1 MASYYGDRSRD
12 VPSWESL
19 EAADDDDIVDTSEY
33 SYASRD
39 HILFC
44 IDASKSMQTPFPNTT
59 NEDGQFIRGKS
70 ALHQALEAVVKI
82 QRSKVITGPADSVG
96 VLLWNIEPTN
106 APSSS
111 QASYKPGT
119 LVYQNLRTINAEE
132 IKRIVKLMENVNN
145 QYESQGNEEDAQD
158 EKTVQPKIL
167 GETFP
172 SCEKDQ
178 ELNIADVLV
187 TCNFL
192 FRDAGTNLAGN
203 KRVFLVTDND
213 YPPGSKMNREPSRTV
228 YGDLSSYGISINTFF
243 VDRPDHRFNPTLY
256 WNDILQRE
264 PDDNAPGPDEVPDID
279 GLAELA
285 EVMNDLVIRHAP
297 KRVQFSIPL
306 KFGGKNGDI
315 EIGISGY
322 AMVSTQG
329 KGQPKLVR
337 MRGQTVEEVQIK
349 SEYTSAETG
358 AVLKDTEIGQAFQFG
373 NESTVK
379 NVIEPNWWE
388 SDEHQLEQQMVA
400 DEVLR
405 LDKEKRMREDEAEE
419 GEEEEEVA
427 ENGTTRKTSP
437 KVADA
442 IDEKPKVIARTRL
455 QFTNDEVAEF
465 KSMGLKPQIKI
476 IGFQSPDH
484 LSVEENLK
492 HSYFIYPNE
501 TEYTGSTRTFAALL
515 RSCVKLNKHALAL
528 CRFRTNT
535 QPEFCVL
542 IPQEESFTTDGGQ
555 DQPPGFHVIILPYR
569 DDIRR
574 PPKNMTDNLLATD
587 IQAKLMSNVVKRLRI
602 KAGHYRSEAY
612 PNPALAYHYAQ
623 LQSLAFE
630 EDFDPS
636 SSAQDLDKTFPKWF
650 GMHKAAGEFMGEF
663 NKSIE
668 EDERAVES
676 LKGGTKRTAKATIA
690 DEGGL
695 EEEDLKDLK
704 GLWKLGKLDKAKV
717 QELKDYAK
725 FHKISLNGKTK
736 KADLMDI
743 LSDHFEN
750 DKTGDDDTSGK
761 KKSKK

>member
-1 MASYYGDRSRD
+1 MTSYYGDRSRD

-19 EAADDDDIVDTSEY
+19 EAADEDDVVDTSEY
-33 SYASRD
+33 AYASRD

-44 IDASKSMQTPFPNTT
+44 IDASKSMQTPFPDMI
-59 NEDGQFIRGKS
+59 NEDGELLRGKS

-96 VLLWNIEPTN
+96 VLLWNIDPGNT
-106 APSSS
+106 PSSS

-119 LVYQNLRTINAEE
+119 QVYQNLRTINAEE
-132 IKRIVKLMENVNN
+132 IKRIVKLMESAKE
-145 QYESQGNEEDAQD
+145 QYDSQKQD
-158 EKTVQPKIL
+158 QDVETIQPEIFGK
-167 GETFP
+167 TFP
-172 SCEKDQ
+172 PCDKKE

-213 YPPGSKMNREPSRTV
+213 YPPGSKMNREPARTV

-243 VDRPDHRFNPTLY
+243 VDRPDHKFNPTLY

-264 PDDNAPGPDEVPDID
+264 PDANEPEADEAPDVD

-306 KFGGKNGDI
+306 KFGGKDGEI

-322 AMVSTQG
+322 AMVSSQG

-388 SDEHQLEQQMVA
+388 SAEHQVEQQMVA

-405 LDKEKRMREDEAEE
+405 LDKERRQREDEDE
-419 GEEEEEVA
+419 EEEEEVA
-427 ENGTTRKTSP
+427 EMDGTRGKQTGQKG
-437 KVADA
+437 
-442 IDEKPKVIARTRL
+442 DEKHKVVARTRL
-455 QFTNDEVAEF
+455 QFTSDEVAEF

-476 IGFQSPDH
+476 LGFQSPDR
-484 LSVEENLK
+484 LSFEENLK

-501 TEYTGSTRTFAALL
+501 NEYTGSTRTFAALL
-515 RSCVKLNKHALAL
+515 KSCIKFNKHALAI

-535 QPEFCVL
+535 QPEFCIL
-542 IPQEESFTTDGGQ
+542 IPQEESFTKDGGQ
-555 DQPPGFHVIILPYR
+555 DQPPGFHVIVLPYR

-574 PPKNMTDNLLATD
+574 PPKNMIENLLASD
-587 IQAKLMSNVVKRLRI
+587 RQAKLMSNVVKRLRI

-636 SSAQDLDKTFPKWF
+636 STQGQDLDKTFPKWW
-650 GMHKAAGEFMGEF
+650 GMHKAAGEFMSEF
-663 NKSIE
+663 NRSIE

-676 LKGGTKRTAKATIA
+676 LKGGTKRAGRA
-690 DEGGL
+690 DEGV
-695 EEEDLKDLK
+695 EEGDLKDLR
-704 GLWKLGKLDKAKV
+704 GLWKLGRLDKAKV
-717 QELKDYAK
+717 QEIKEYAK
-725 FHKISLNGKTK
+725 FHKISLNGKSK
-736 KADLMDI
+736 KAEIVDV
-743 LSDHFEN
+743 LSIHFERESLE
-750 DKTGDDDTSGK
+750 KEK

>member
-1 MASYYGDRSRD
+1 MSSYYGDRARD
-12 VPSWESL
+12 IASWESL
-19 EAADDDDIVDTSEY
+19 EAADEDDIVDTSEY
-33 SYASRD
+33 AYASRD

-44 IDASKSMQTPFPNTT
+44 IDASRSMQTPFPDTT
-59 NEDGQFIRGKS
+59 NEDGELVRGKS

-96 VLLWNIEPTN
+96 VLLWNVDPENT
-106 APSSS
+106 PSSS

-119 LVYQNLRTINAEE
+119 QVYQNLRTINAEE
-132 IKRIVKLMENVNN
+132 IKRIVKLLEKAKDE
-145 QYESQGNEEDAQD
+145 YDAQKED
-158 EKTVQPKIL
+158 DGHKTVQSEIL
-167 GETFP
+167 GVTFP
-172 SCEKDQ
+172 PCDKEE

-203 KRVFLVTDND
+203 KRVFLVTDSD
-213 YPPGSKMNREPSRTV
+213 YPPGSKMNREPARTV

-243 VDRPDHRFNPTLY
+243 VDRPNHKFNPTLY
-256 WNDILQRE
+256 WNDILQRGPE
-264 PDDNAPGPDEVPDID
+264 DDAPETDAQPDVD

-306 KFGGKNGDI
+306 KFGGKDGDI
-315 EIGISGY
+315 EIGVSGY

-358 AVLKDTEIGQAFQFG
+358 AVLNENEIAQAFQFG
-373 NESTVK
+373 NEATVR

-388 SDEHQLEQQMVA
+388 SDEHQIQQQEIA

-405 LDKEKRMREDEAEE
+405 LEDGKRDGFIEKD
-419 GEEEEEVA
+419 EEEVV
-427 ENGTTRKTSP
+427 EGSNKNGKTS
-437 KVADA
+437 KLDGK
-442 IDEKPKVIARTRL
+442 DEKPKLVARTRL
-455 QFTNDEVAEF
+455 QFTNDEIAEF
-465 KSMGLKPQIKI
+465 KSLGIQPQIKI
-476 IGFQSPDH
+476 IGFQFPDH
-484 LSVEENLK
+484 LSFEENLK

-501 TEYTGSTRTFAALL
+501 AQYTGSTRTFAALL
-515 RSCVKLNKHALAL
+515 KSCVKLEKHALAI

-542 IPQEESFTTDGGQ
+542 IPQEETFTKDGGQ
-555 DQPPGFHVIILPYR
+555 DQPPGFHIIVLPYR
-569 DDIRR
+569 DDIRL

-587 IQAKLMSNVVKRLRI
+587 RQAQLMSNVVKRLRI

-612 PNPALAYHYAQ
+612 PNPSLAYHYAQ

-630 EDFDPS
+630 EDFDPAS
-636 SSAQDLDKTFPKWF
+636 SQAQDLDKTFPKWW
-650 GMHKAAGEFMGEF
+650 GMHKAAGEFMLEF

-668 EDERAVES
+668 DDERAIES
-676 LKGGTKRTAKATIA
+676 LKGGTKRSNKVAAGA
-690 DEGGL
+690 DAGL
-695 EEEDLKDLK
+695 ELNEEDLKDLR
-704 GLWKLGKLDKAKV
+704 GLWKLGKLDKVKV
-717 QELKDYAK
+717 QDIKDYAK
-725 FHKISLNGKTK
+725 FHQISLNGKTK
-736 KADLMDI
+736 KADLI
-743 LSDHFEN
+743 ELLSWHFEN
-750 DKTGDDDTSGK
+750 EKVDDGGK

>member
-1 MASYYGDRSRD
+1 MSSYYGDRSRD

-19 EAADDDDIVDTSEY
+19 EAPDEDDIVDTSEY
-33 SYASRD
+33 AYASRD

-44 IDASKSMQTPFPNTT
+44 IDASQSMQTPFPDTT
-59 NEDGQFIRGKS
+59 NDDGELVRGKT

-96 VLLWNIEPTN
+96 VLLWNIDPGNT
-106 APSSS
+106 PSSS

-119 LVYQNLRTINAEE
+119 QVYQNLRTINAEE
-132 IKRIVKLMENVNN
+132 IKRIVKLMERAKD
-145 QYESQGNEEDAQD
+145 QYDAQGKD
-158 EKTVQPKIL
+158 EDVKTVQPEVFS
-167 GETFP
+167 ETFP
-172 SCEKDQ
+172 PCDKSE
-178 ELNIADVLV
+178 EMNIADVLV

-213 YPPGSKMNREPSRTV
+213 YPPGSKMNREPARTV

-243 VDRPDHRFNPTLY
+243 VDRPDHKFNPTLY

-264 PDDNAPGPDEVPDID
+264 PDENAPEEDAPPDAD

-306 KFGGKNGDI
+306 KFGGRDGEI

-388 SDEHQLEQQMVA
+388 SAEHQVEQQMVA

-405 LDKEKRMREDEAEE
+405 LDKERRQKEDE
-419 GEEEEEVA
+419 GEDVDVSETG
-427 ENGTTRKTSP
+427 GTQRKEKLQP
-437 KVADA
+437 G
-442 IDEKPKVIARTRL
+442 DEKPKVVARTRL

-476 IGFQSPDH
+476 LGFQSPDH
-484 LSVEENLK
+484 LAFEENLK

-501 TEYTGSTRTFAALL
+501 NEYTGSTRTFAAMLK
-515 RSCVKLNKHALAL
+515 SCIKFNKHALAL
-528 CRFRTNT
+528 SRFRTNT

-542 IPQEESFTTDGGQ
+542 IPQEESFTKDGGQ
-555 DQPPGFHVIILPYR
+555 DQPPGFHVIILPFR

-574 PPKNMTDNLLATD
+574 PPKNMNENLLASD
-587 IQAKLMSNVVKRLRI
+587 RQAKLMSNIVKRLRI

-636 SSAQDLDKTFPKWF
+636 SAAGQDLDKTFPKWW
-650 GMHKAAGEFMGEF
+650 GMHKAAGEFMSEF

-668 EDERAVES
+668 EDDRAVES
-676 LKGGTKRTAKATIA
+676 LKGGTKRTTKAA
-690 DEGGL
+690 A
-695 EEEDLKDLK
+695 EEEIDEADLKDLR
-704 GLWKLGKLDKAKV
+704 GLWKLDKLDKAKV
-717 QELKDYAK
+717 QEIRDYAK

-736 KADLMDI
+736 KGDMVGI
-743 LSDHFEN
+743 LSWYFQNEQ
-750 DKTGDDDTSGK
+750 TDDTGGK

>member
-1 MASYYGDRSRD
+1 MSSYYGDRSRD

-19 EAADDDDIVDTSEY
+19 EAPDEDDIVDTSEY
-33 SYASRD
+33 AYASRD

-44 IDASKSMQTPFPNTT
+44 IDASKSMQTPFPDTIND
-59 NEDGQFIRGKS
+59 DGELVRGKS

-96 VLLWNIEPTN
+96 VLLWNIDPGN
-106 APSSS
+106 IPSSS

-119 LVYQNLRTINAEE
+119 QVYQNLRTINAEE
-132 IKRIVKLMENVNN
+132 IKRIVKLMERAKD
-145 QYESQGNEEDAQD
+145 QFDAQGKD
-158 EKTVQPKIL
+158 EDVKTEEPEVFS
-167 GETFP
+167 ETFP
-172 SCEKDQ
+172 PCDKSE
-178 ELNIADVLV
+178 EMNIADVLV

-192 FRDAGTNLAGN
+192 FRDAGTNLAGD

-213 YPPGSKMNREPSRTV
+213 YPPGSKMNREPARTV

-243 VDRPDHRFNPTLY
+243 VDRPDHKFNPTLY

-264 PDDNAPGPDEVPDID
+264 PDENAPEEDAPPDAD

-306 KFGGKNGDI
+306 KFGGKDGEI

-388 SDEHQLEQQMVA
+388 SAEHQVEQQMVA
-400 DEVLR
+400 DEILR
-405 LDKEKRMREDEAEE
+405 LDKERRQKEDEGEDAEVSE
-419 GEEEEEVA
+419 TG
-427 ENGTTRKTSP
+427 GMQRKEKLQP
-437 KVADA
+437 G
-442 IDEKPKVIARTRL
+442 DEKPKVVARTRL

-476 IGFQSPDH
+476 LGFQSPDH
-484 LSVEENLK
+484 LAFEENLK

-501 TEYTGSTRTFAALL
+501 NEYTGSTRTFAALL
-515 RSCVKLNKHALAL
+515 KSCIKFNKHALAIS
-528 CRFRTNT
+528 RFRTNT

-542 IPQEESFTTDGGQ
+542 IPQEETFTKDGGQ
-555 DQPPGFHVIILPYR
+555 DQPPGFHVIILPFR

-574 PPKNMTDNLLATD
+574 PPKNMIENLLASD
-587 IQAKLMSNVVKRLRI
+587 RQAKLMSNIVKRLRI

-636 SSAQDLDKTFPKWF
+636 SAAGQDLDKTFPKWW
-650 GMHKAAGEFMGEF
+650 GMHKAAGEFMSEF

-668 EDERAVES
+668 EDDRAVES
-676 LKGGTKRTAKATIA
+676 LKGGTKRTTKAAAEEVI
-690 DEGGL
+690 DEA
-695 EEEDLKDLK
+695 DLKDLR
-704 GLWKLGKLDKAKV
+704 GLWKLDKLDKAKV
-717 QELKDYAK
+717 QEIRDYAK

-736 KADLMDI
+736 KGDMVGI
-743 LSDHFEN
+743 LSWYFQNEQ
-750 DKTGDDDTSGK
+750 TEDTSGK

>member
-1 MASYYGDRSRD
+1 MSSYYGDRSRD

-19 EAADDDDIVDTSEY
+19 EAPDEDDIVDTSEY
-33 SYASRD
+33 AYASRD

-44 IDASKSMQTPFPNTT
+44 IDASKSMQTPFSDTT
-59 NEDGQFIRGKS
+59 NDDGELVRGKT

-96 VLLWNIEPTN
+96 VLLWNIDPGNT
-106 APSSS
+106 PSSS

-119 LVYQNLRTINAEE
+119 QVYQNLRTINAEE
-132 IKRIVKLMENVNN
+132 IKRIVKLMERAKD
-145 QYESQGNEEDAQD
+145 QYDAQGKD
-158 EKTVQPKIL
+158 EDVKTEQPEVFS
-167 GETFP
+167 ETFP
-172 SCEKDQ
+172 PCDQ
-178 ELNIADVLV
+178 SEEMNIADVLV

-213 YPPGSKMNREPSRTV
+213 YPPGSKMNREPARTV

-243 VDRPDHRFNPTLY
+243 VDRPDHKFNPTLY

-264 PDDNAPGPDEVPDID
+264 PDQNAPEEDAPPDAD

-306 KFGGKNGDI
+306 KFGGKEGEI

-388 SDEHQLEQQMVA
+388 SAEHQVEQQMVA

-405 LDKEKRMREDEAEE
+405 LDKERRQREDE
-419 GEEEEEVA
+419 GGDEEVPGA
-427 ENGTTRKTSP
+427 EGTQGKE
-437 KVADA
+437 KLHLG
-442 IDEKPKVIARTRL
+442 DEKPKVVARTRL

-476 IGFQSPDH
+476 LGFQSPDH
-484 LSVEENLK
+484 LAFEENLK

-501 TEYTGSTRTFAALL
+501 NEYTGSTRTFAALL
-515 RSCVKLNKHALAL
+515 KSCIKFNKHALAL
-528 CRFRTNT
+528 SRFRTNT

-542 IPQEESFTTDGGQ
+542 IPQEESLTKDGGQ
-555 DQPPGFHVIILPYR
+555 DQPPGFHVIILPFR

-574 PPKNMTDNLLATD
+574 PPKNMIENLLASD
-587 IQAKLMSNVVKRLRI
+587 RQAKLMSNIVKRLRI

-636 SSAQDLDKTFPKWF
+636 STAGQDLDKTFPKWW
-650 GMHKAAGEFMGEF
+650 GMHKAAGEFMSEF

-668 EDERAVES
+668 EDDRAVES
-676 LKGGTKRTAKATIA
+676 LKGGTKRSTKAA
-690 DEGGL
+690 A
-695 EEEDLKDLK
+695 EEEIDEADLKDLR
-704 GLWKLGKLDKAKV
+704 GLWKLDKLDKAKV
-717 QELKDYAK
+717 QEIRDYAK

-736 KADLMDI
+736 KADMVGI
-743 LSDHFEN
+743 LSWYFQNEQ
-750 DKTGDDDTSGK
+750 TDDTNGK

>member
-1 MASYYGDRSRD
+1 MSSYYGDRSRD

-19 EAADDDDIVDTSEY
+19 EAPDEDDIVDTSEY
-33 SYASRD
+33 AYASRD

-44 IDASKSMQTPFPNTT
+44 IDASKSMQTPFPDTIND
-59 NEDGQFIRGKS
+59 DGELVRGKS

-96 VLLWNIEPTN
+96 VLLWNIDPGN
-106 APSSS
+106 IPSSS

-119 LVYQNLRTINAEE
+119 QVYQNLRIINAEE
-132 IKRIVKLMENVNN
+132 IKRIVKLMERAKD
-145 QYESQGNEEDAQD
+145 QYDAQGKD
-158 EKTVQPKIL
+158 EDVKTEEPEVFS
-167 GETFP
+167 ETFP
-172 SCEKDQ
+172 PCDKSE
-178 ELNIADVLV
+178 EMNIADVLV

-213 YPPGSKMNREPSRTV
+213 YPPGSKMNREPARTV

-243 VDRPDHRFNPTLY
+243 VDRPDHKFNPTLY

-264 PDDNAPGPDEVPDID
+264 PDENAPEEDAPPDAD

-306 KFGGKNGDI
+306 KFGGKDGEI

-388 SDEHQLEQQMVA
+388 SAEHQVEQQMVA
-400 DEVLR
+400 DEILR
-405 LDKEKRMREDEAEE
+405 LDKERRQKEDEGEDAEVSE
-419 GEEEEEVA
+419 TG
-427 ENGTTRKTSP
+427 GMQRKEKLQP
-437 KVADA
+437 G
-442 IDEKPKVIARTRL
+442 DEKPKVVARTRL

-476 IGFQSPDH
+476 LGFQSPDH
-484 LSVEENLK
+484 LAFEENLK

-501 TEYTGSTRTFAALL
+501 NEYTGSTRTFAALL
-515 RSCVKLNKHALAL
+515 KSCIKFNKHALAIS
-528 CRFRTNT
+528 RFRTNT

-542 IPQEESFTTDGGQ
+542 IPQEETFTKDGGQ
-555 DQPPGFHVIILPYR
+555 DQPPGFHVIILPFR

-574 PPKNMTDNLLATD
+574 PPKNMIENLLASD
-587 IQAKLMSNVVKRLRI
+587 RQAKLMSNIVKRLRI

-636 SSAQDLDKTFPKWF
+636 SAAGQDLDKTFPKWW
-650 GMHKAAGEFMGEF
+650 GMHKAAGEFMSEF

-668 EDERAVES
+668 EDDRAVES
-676 LKGGTKRTAKATIA
+676 LKGGTKRTTKAAAEEVI
-690 DEGGL
+690 DEA
-695 EEEDLKDLK
+695 DLKDLR
-704 GLWKLGKLDKAKV
+704 GLWKLDKLDKAKV
-717 QELKDYAK
+717 QEIRDYAK
-725 FHKISLNGKTK
+725 FYKISLNGKTK
-736 KADLMDI
+736 KGDMVGI
-743 LSDHFEN
+743 LSWYFQNEQ
-750 DKTGDDDTSGK
+750 TEDTSGK

>member
-1 MASYYGDRSRD
+1 MSSYYGDRARD
-12 VPSWESL
+12 VPSWESW

-33 SYASRD
+33 AYASRD

-44 IDASKSMQTPFPNTT
+44 IDASKSMQIPFPDTT
-59 NEDGQFIRGKS
+59 NEDGEVVRGKS

-96 VLLWNIEPTN
+96 VLLWNIDPGNT
-106 APSSS
+106 PSSS

-119 LVYQNLRTINAEE
+119 QVYQKLRTINAEE
-132 IKRIVKLMENVNN
+132 IKRIVKLMERAKEQDDALGDDDGIKTKQPEIFSDNFPACDK
-145 QYESQGNEEDAQD
+145 EE
-158 EKTVQPKIL
+158 
-167 GETFP
+167 
-172 SCEKDQ
+172 

-213 YPPGSKMNREPSRTV
+213 YPPGSKMNREPARTV

-264 PDDNAPGPDEVPDID
+264 PDDNAPETDEVPDVD

-285 EVMNDLVIRHAP
+285 DVMNDLVIRHAP

-315 EIGISGY
+315 EIGVSGY

-373 NESTVK
+373 NEATVK

-388 SDEHQLEQQMVA
+388 SDEHQAEQQMVA
-400 DEVLR
+400 EEALR
-405 LDKEKRMREDEAEE
+405 LDLERRQKEDE
-419 GEEEEEVA
+419 GEEVEMA
-427 ENGTTRKTSP
+427 EATQGRSQQKNGGG
-437 KVADA
+437 
-442 IDEKPKVIARTRL
+442 DEKQKVIARTRL
-455 QFTNDEVAEF
+455 QFTSDEVAEF
-465 KSMGLKPQIKI
+465 KSMGMKPQIKI

-484 LSVEENLK
+484 LAIEENLK

-501 TEYTGSTRTFAALL
+501 NDYTGSTRTFAALL
-515 RSCVKLNKHALAL
+515 KSCIKLNRHALAI

-535 QPEFCVL
+535 QPEFCIL
-542 IPQEESFTTDGGQ
+542 IPQEESFTKDGGQ
-555 DQPPGFHVIILPYR
+555 DQPPGFHIVILPYR

-587 IQAKLMSNVVKRLRI
+587 RQAKLMSNIIKRLRI

-612 PNPALAYHYAQ
+612 PNPSLAYHYAQ

-630 EDFDPS
+630 EDFDPTS
-636 SSAQDLDKTFPKWF
+636 TSAQELDKTFPKWW
-650 GMHKAAGEFMGEF
+650 GMHKAAGDFMNEF

-668 EDERAVES
+668 DDERATES
-676 LKGGTKRTAKATIA
+676 LKPPTKRSTATQNDIP
-690 DEGGL
+690 DL
-695 EEEDLKDLK
+695 EEGDLRDLR
-704 GLWKLGKLDKAKV
+704 GLWKTGKLDKAKV

-725 FHKISLNGKTK
+725 FYKISLNSKTK
-736 KADLMDI
+736 KGDLIEIM
-743 LSDHFEN
+743 SEYFEN
-750 DKTGDDDTSGK
+750 EKTGGNGGEK

>member
-1 MASYYGDRSRD
+1 MSSYYGDRSRD

-19 EAADDDDIVDTSEY
+19 EAPDEDDIVDTSEY
-33 SYASRD
+33 AYASRD

-44 IDASKSMQTPFPNTT
+44 IDASKSMQTPFPDTIND
-59 NEDGQFIRGKS
+59 DGELVRGKS

-96 VLLWNIEPTN
+96 VLLWNIDPGN
-106 APSSS
+106 IPSSS

-119 LVYQNLRTINAEE
+119 QVYQNLRTINAEE
-132 IKRIVKLMENVNN
+132 IKRIVKLMERAKD
-145 QYESQGNEEDAQD
+145 QYDAQGKD
-158 EKTVQPKIL
+158 EDVKTEEPEVFS
-167 GETFP
+167 ETFP
-172 SCEKDQ
+172 PCDKSE
-178 ELNIADVLV
+178 EMNIADVLV

-213 YPPGSKMNREPSRTV
+213 YPPGSKMNREPARTV

-243 VDRPDHRFNPTLY
+243 VDRPDHKFNPTLY

-264 PDDNAPGPDEVPDID
+264 PDENAPEEDAPPDAD

-306 KFGGKNGDI
+306 KFGGKDGEI

-388 SDEHQLEQQMVA
+388 SAEHQVEQQMVA
-400 DEVLR
+400 DEILR
-405 LDKEKRMREDEAEE
+405 LDKERRQKEDEGEDAEVSE
-419 GEEEEEVA
+419 TG
-427 ENGTTRKTSP
+427 GMQRKEKLQP
-437 KVADA
+437 G
-442 IDEKPKVIARTRL
+442 DEKPKVVARTRL

-476 IGFQSPDH
+476 LGFQSPDH
-484 LSVEENLK
+484 LAFEENLK

-501 TEYTGSTRTFAALL
+501 NEYTGSTRTFAALL
-515 RSCVKLNKHALAL
+515 KSCIKFNKHALAIS
-528 CRFRTNT
+528 RFRTNT

-542 IPQEESFTTDGGQ
+542 IPQEETFTKDGGQ
-555 DQPPGFHVIILPYR
+555 DQPPGFHVIILPFR

-574 PPKNMTDNLLATD
+574 PPKNMIENLLASD
-587 IQAKLMSNVVKRLRI
+587 RQAKLMSNIVKRLRI

-636 SSAQDLDKTFPKWF
+636 SAAGQDLDKTFPKWW
-650 GMHKAAGEFMGEF
+650 GMHKAAGEFMSEF

-668 EDERAVES
+668 EDDRAVES
-676 LKGGTKRTAKATIA
+676 LKGGTKRTTKAAAEEVI
-690 DEGGL
+690 DEA
-695 EEEDLKDLK
+695 DLKDLR
-704 GLWKLGKLDKAKV
+704 GLWKLDKLDKAKV
-717 QELKDYAK
+717 QEIRDYAK

-736 KADLMDI
+736 KGDMVGI
-743 LSDHFEN
+743 LSWYFQNEQ
-750 DKTGDDDTSGK
+750 TEDTSGK